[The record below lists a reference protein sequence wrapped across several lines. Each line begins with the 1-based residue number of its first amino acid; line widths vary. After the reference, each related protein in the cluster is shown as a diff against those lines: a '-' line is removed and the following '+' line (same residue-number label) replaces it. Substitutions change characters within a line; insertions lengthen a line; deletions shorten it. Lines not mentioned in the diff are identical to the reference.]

1 MLIRIAASKILA
13 TEFFKDP
20 SIRQQARDFME
31 ACAVVSVEPTDKGQI
46 IIDQFHLYSV
56 CNLIH
61 SLRGNLIFQSF
72 KFLDQKPV
80 MAFKESPQFL
90 HMLQAE
96 EEGLIKIIVGV
107 QEATT
112 ESFVSTLVRC
122 CRSDE
127 YGEISKEWNDLREG
141 VCQDL
146 VRKMLLPMGS
156 KWIREHLRGEAEEY
170 VAERCR
176 MELEFVSI
184 SSSS

>member
-1 MLIRIAASKILA
+1 
-13 TEFFKDP
+13 
-20 SIRQQARDFME
+20 
-31 ACAVVSVEPTDKGQI
+31 
-46 IIDQFHLYSV
+46 
-56 CNLIH
+56 
-61 SLRGNLIFQSF
+61 
-72 KFLDQKPV
+72 

-112 ESFVSTLVRC
+112 ASFVSTLVRC

-127 YGEISKEWNDLREG
+127 YGEISKEWTELREG

-176 MELEFVSI
+176 MELEFVSF
-184 SSSS
+184 SSTE